1 MNSICAFAMLSLCFF
16 NLCALACPT
25 DGEDNTIA
33 EKQFIESYSKTSLK
47 GVFPIHGS
55 NYDPT
60 ESSNLSRT
68 HVLVLGGGYS
78 ASGNQISLESN
89 IRYFRKIRQ
98 NLGLED
104 AFVQTYFADGN
115 DSSRD
120 LQFFDPNYSVP
131 FINQVLAEL
140 FGNSKTV
147 SHQYRSNNLRPNG
160 PSSIQS
166 IDQWFEKRKEHI
178 SPTNNLIYFTGH
190 GGKGATKTPHNTTA
204 YLWSN
209 GRLKVT
215 DFVKKLDQLPL
226 NQSTILIMVQCYS
239 GGFANVIF
247 EDGDPD
253 KNFTGHARAG
263 FFSTIQSRVA
273 AGCTPDIREAN
284 YREYSTSFWEALCGF
299 SRIGKKINKPDY
311 NADGKTSLM
320 EAHSYVCIHSKTI
333 DIPLKT
339 SDVLLRKYMGTDFK
353 DVPPKDGK
361 KSILE
366 KILPNFYNNESNIT
380 AGQKKIEN
388 TTETELLDWA
398 SHEEKAIYSAL
409 SDELGL
415 NKDLP
420 IKEIKK
426 LQEVLNKEKEQLQ
439 KEKKQS
445 LDQKNK
451 LRDELKK
458 KLKKKYPEL
467 VNPYHE
473 RVSEIIH
480 SKEKDVIL
488 SIIRVQ
494 GTWDNFLKAKE
505 KANQIEADKF
515 TLEKKEAKLLRL
527 RRCVENIFLFQ
538 QLKESGTLEQKVN
551 FQKLQTLERSC
562 LEQNWQNQ

>member
-1 MNSICAFAMLSLCFF
+1 M
-16 NLCALACPT
+16 
-25 DGEDNTIA
+25 
-33 EKQFIESYSKTSLK
+33 
-47 GVFPIHGS
+47 
-55 NYDPT
+55 
-60 ESSNLSRT
+60 
-68 HVLVLGGGYS
+68 
-78 ASGNQISLESN
+78 
-89 IRYFRKIRQ
+89 
-98 NLGLED
+98 
-104 AFVQTYFADGN
+104 
-115 DSSRD
+115 
-120 LQFFDPNYSVP
+120 
-131 FINQVLAEL
+131 
-140 FGNSKTV
+140 
-147 SHQYRSNNLRPNG
+147 
-160 PSSIQS
+160 
-166 IDQWFEKRKEHI
+166 
-178 SPTNNLIYFTGH
+178 
-190 GGKGATKTPHNTTA
+190 
-204 YLWSN
+204 
-209 GRLKVT
+209 
-215 DFVKKLDQLPL
+215 
-226 NQSTILIMVQCYS
+226 
-239 GGFANVIF
+239 
-247 EDGDPD
+247 
-253 KNFTGHARAG
+253 
-263 FFSTIQSRVA
+263 
-273 AGCTPDIREAN
+273 
-284 YREYSTSFWEALCGF
+284 
-299 SRIGKKINKPDY
+299 
-311 NADGKTSLM
+311 
-320 EAHSYVCIHSKTI
+320 
-333 DIPLKT
+333 
-339 SDVLLRKYMGTDFK
+339 
-353 DVPPKDGK
+353 
-361 KSILE
+361 
-366 KILPNFYNNESNIT
+366 
-380 AGQKKIEN
+380 
-388 TTETELLDWA
+388 DWA

-551 FQKLQTLERSC
+551 FRKLQTLERSC